1 MEQSMVEVK
10 TSEQL
15 GQEWIEAIIHKD
27 FDYLTTL
34 CQPDVSSS
42 LLLPKRFITYDNVDD
57 LTAKVK
63 DWYGEYDS
71 IAEEQARVA
80 LVGQKLGIF
89 YRLNCKEIGASFT
102 IEQHVYC
109 TVRDGRIEQ
118 LKLICSGFQPDQV
131 LADDPS
137 TVQGYTS
144 AGFTPIV
151 NQSTIQAD
159 ALLEFTA
166 NAAQGSTCALLTP
179 YIKGKLGKMTSGQ
192 VLEVRVDDVTAK
204 EDIEAWSRLSGNS
217 LLKMDQVAGQGLDIY
232 IQKK

>member
-1 MEQSMVEVK
+1 MEQLMVEVK

-15 GQEWIEAIIHKD
+15 GHEWIEAIIQKD
-27 FDYLTTL
+27 FDRLATL

-42 LLLPKRFITYDNVDD
+42 LLLPKRFLTYDNVGD

-63 DWYGEYDS
+63 DWYNEYDS
-71 IAEEQARVA
+71 IDKEQARVA
-80 LVGQKLGIF
+80 MVGQKLGIF
-89 YRLNCKEIGASFT
+89 YRLNCTEIGASYT

-109 TVRDGRIEQ
+109 TIRDGRIEQ

-137 TVQGYTS
+137 IVQGYKS

-151 NQSTIQAD
+151 NQPALQAD

-166 NAAQGSTCALLTP
+166 NGEQGSTCALLTP
-179 YIKGKLGKMTSGQ
+179 YIKGKLGNMTSGQ
-192 VLEVRVDDVTAK
+192 ILEVRVDDVTAK

-217 LLKMDQVAGQGLDIY
+217 LLKMDQIAGQGLVFY
-232 IQKK
+232 ILKK